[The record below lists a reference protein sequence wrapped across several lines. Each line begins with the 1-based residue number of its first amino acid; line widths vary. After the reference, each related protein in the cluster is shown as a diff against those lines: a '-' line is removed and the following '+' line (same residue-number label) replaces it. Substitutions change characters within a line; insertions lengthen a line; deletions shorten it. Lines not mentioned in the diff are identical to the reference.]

1 MELKLIA
8 EPRIA
13 KGKGGARKTRAS
25 GRVPG
30 ILYGHGSDP
39 VSLSVDDRELVH
51 ALHTDAG
58 QNVLLNLV
66 LDGEEILAMPREVQR
81 NLLRGK
87 LVHVDF
93 LRIARDEKIAV
104 EVPIQLVG
112 EAVGVREEGGVVQH
126 QMWTLHIES
135 FPQDVP
141 AHIEAD
147 ITRLSMGDSL
157 KVSDLVVGDTLTVLT
172 DLDEVVVSIVAPQIV
187 RTEAEEAA
195 EAEEGEEAAEGEG
208 AGEGGAAAEGAGDGS
223 AGSGSSEG

>member
-8 EPRIA
+8 EPRVA

-30 ILYGHGSDP
+30 ILYGHGSAP
-39 VSLSVDDRELVH
+39 LSVSVNDRELSH

-66 LDGEEILAMPREVQR
+66 LDGQEILAMPREVQR

-104 EVPIQLVG
+104 EVPIQLIG

-126 QMWTLHIES
+126 QMWTLHLES

-147 ITRLSMGDSL
+147 ITRLTMGDSL
-157 KVSDLVVGDTLTVLT
+157 KVSDLVVDGSLTVLT
-172 DLDEVVVSIVAPQIV
+172 EPDEVVVSIVAPQIV
-187 RTEAEEAA
+187 RTEAEEA
-195 EAEEGEEAAEGEG
+195 EEAAEGEEG
-208 AGEGGAAAEGAGDGS
+208 AEGEAAGGEGADGSDGGS

>member
-8 EPRIA
+8 EPRVA
-13 KGKGGARKTRAS
+13 KGKGGARKTRAA

-39 VSLSVDDRELVH
+39 VSLSVDDRELFH

-66 LDGEEILAMPREVQR
+66 LDGDEVLAMPREVQR

-104 EVPIQLVG
+104 EVPIQLIG

-126 QMWTLHIES
+126 QMWTLHLES

-147 ITRLSMGDSL
+147 ITRLTMGDSL
-157 KVSDLVVGDTLTVLT
+157 KVSDLVVDGSLTVLT
-172 DLDEVVVSIVAPQIV
+172 EPDEVVVSIVAPQIV
-187 RTEAEEAA
+187 RTEAEEA
-195 EAEEGEEAAEGEG
+195 EEAAEGEEG
-208 AGEGGAAAEGAGDGS
+208 AEGEAAGGEGADGSDGGS

>member
-8 EPRIA
+8 EPRES
-13 KGKGGARKTRAS
+13 KGKGGARKTRAA

-30 ILYGHGSDP
+30 VLYGHGSDP
-39 VSLSVDDRELVH
+39 LSVSVDDRELVH

-104 EVPIQLVG
+104 EVPILLLG
-112 EAVGVREEGGVVQH
+112 EAVGVREEGASSSIRCGRC
-126 QMWTLHIES
+126 TS
-135 FPQDVP
+135 RASPRTCPPTSRPTSP
-141 AHIEAD
+141 AWPWA
-147 ITRLSMGDSL
+147 TRSRW
-157 KVSDLVVGDTLTVLT
+157 
-172 DLDEVVVSIVAPQIV
+172 
-187 RTEAEEAA
+187 RTW
-195 EAEEGEEAAEGEG
+195 
-208 AGEGGAAAEGAGDGS
+208 
-223 AGSGSSEG
+223 SSTGR

>member
-8 EPRIA
+8 EPRVA
-13 KGKGGARKTRAS
+13 KGKGGARKTRAA

-39 VSLSVDDRELVH
+39 VSVSVDDRELSH

-112 EAVGVREEGGVVQH
+112 EAIGVREEGGVVQH
-126 QMWTLHIES
+126 QMWTLHVES

-141 AHIEAD
+141 GHIEAD
-147 ITRLSMGDSL
+147 ITKLGMGDSL
-157 KVSDLVVGDTLTVLT
+157 KVADLVVAETLTILT
-172 DLDEVVVSIVAPQIV
+172 DIDEVVVSIVAPQIV

-195 EAEEGEEAAEGEG
+195 EAAEGEEGAEEGEAAG
-208 AGEGGAAAEGAGDGS
+208 GEGGEAAQG
-223 AGSGSSEG
+223 GSGGSDSSEG

>member
-8 EPRIA
+8 EPRVA
-13 KGKGGARKTRAS
+13 KGKGGARKTRAA

-39 VSLSVDDRELVH
+39 VSLSVDDRELFH

-66 LDGEEILAMPREVQR
+66 LDGDEVLAMPREVQR

-126 QMWTLHIES
+126 QMWTLHLES

-147 ITRLSMGDSL
+147 ITRLAMGDSL
-157 KVSDLVVGDTLTVLT
+157 KVADLVVDETLTVLT
-172 DLDEVVVSIVAPQIV
+172 DPDEVVVSIVAPQIV
-187 RTEAEEAA
+187 RTEAEEA
-195 EAEEGEEAAEGEG
+195 EEAAEGEEG
-208 AGEGGAAAEGAGDGS
+208 AEEGEAAGGEGREAAEADS
-223 AGSGSSEG
+223 GSGSSEG